1 MIELSDFPVDR
12 FIDTVLSCAFTDS
25 KIDLT
30 DVISEGEITL
40 ICRHVQE
47 IFLQQPSLI
56 ETNAPMTVV
65 GDIHGQFIDL
75 LRIFKRCGFPPKS
88 NYLFL
93 GDYVDRGS
101 QSLEVITLL
110 FCYKIKYPKNC
121 FLLRGNHEM
130 RSINTVYGFYAECQ
144 RRYSLRLWQT
154 FQDTFNCLPFAAL
167 IGGRIFCMHGGLSP
181 NFESWDQIRQVQRPI
196 EPPATSFLTD
206 FLWSDPNPAADG
218 WHTSSRG
225 VSQTFGADV
234 VKEFCARMDIDLIAR
249 AHQVVHDGYLFF
261 ANRQLVTIFSAPRY
275 CNEYNNAA
283 AVMLVNKSLNCK
295 FSIFSGNKPTVLIRQ
310 KK

>member
-1 MIELSDFPVDR
+1 MIELSDCPVDR
-12 FIDTVLSCAFTDS
+12 FIDTVLRCAVTDS

-30 DVISEGEITL
+30 DVISEEEITL
-40 ICRHVQE
+40 ICRQAQD
-47 IFLQQPSLI
+47 IFLQQPPLI
-56 ETNAPMTVV
+56 ETEAPMIVV
-65 GDIHGQFIDL
+65 GDIHGQFMDL

-110 FCYKIKYPKNC
+110 FCYKIKYPENC
-121 FLLRGNHEM
+121 FLLRGNHEVK
-130 RSINTVYGFYAECQ
+130 SINTVYGFYAECQ

-196 EPPATSFLTD
+196 EPPAASFLTD

-234 VKEFCARMDIDLIAR
+234 VQEFCARMDVDLIAR

-261 ANRQLVTIFSAPRY
+261 AKRKLVTIFSAPRY

-283 AVMLVNKSLNCK
+283 AVMLVNKSLHCK
-295 FSIFSGNKPTVLIRQ
+295 FSIFNGNKQAVRIHQ